1 MKDSDLPLCIGLSAR
16 QLFFKVGLKP
26 LKVGLTP
33 LDIDQLPLATNISK
47 SEIDMPLATNIS
59 QFDIDIP
66 FATKLSP
73 INTSQTQ
80 KGADSLFKGLAPLV
94 DSHSPSLDAP
104 PSSDVPPPPHSSD
117 ELAYPDGIYQYIL
130 KMCALHPINIIAGF
144 YYGNPI
150 GSTMGVLLCMTSI
163 NYWRKPLLKSV
174 RRYIDMSVAFITV
187 PYHIGLSLFTTNK
200 LLCAGPTILGALAYP
215 FSIWLE
221 RKKYT
226 KTAAFFH
233 CALHGLVC
241 AGATLTYRDYYIH
254 SQ

>member
-1 MKDSDLPLCIGLSAR
+1 MKDSDLPLCIGLSTR
-16 QLFFKVGLKP
+16 QSLFKLILTP
-26 LKVGLTP
+26 LKVGFNPLKVGFTP
-33 LDIDQLPLATNISK
+33 LNNDQLPLATNISK

-73 INTSQTQ
+73 LNTSQPQ
-80 KGADSLFKGLAPLV
+80 KGEDSLFKGFP
-94 DSHSPSLDAP
+94 PSSDALPSSDAP
-104 PSSDVPPPPHSSD
+104 PSPSSD

-130 KMCALHPINIIAGF
+130 KMCAIHPINIFAGF
-144 YYGNPI
+144 YYGNPL
-150 GSTMGVLLCMTSI
+150 GGTMGVLLLMTSV

-174 RRYIDMSVAFITV
+174 RRYIDISVAFITV

-226 KTAAFFH
+226 KTAAFLH

>member
-1 MKDSDLPLCIGLSAR
+1 
-16 QLFFKVGLKP
+16 
-26 LKVGLTP
+26 
-33 LDIDQLPLATNISK
+33 
-47 SEIDMPLATNIS
+47 MPLATNIS

-80 KGADSLFKGLAPLV
+80 KCADSLFKGLPP
-94 DSHSPSLDAP
+94 SPDAP
-104 PSSDVPPPPHSSD
+104 PSSDVPPSPDAPPPSPCSD

-163 NYWRKPLLKSV
+163 NYWRKPLLKSM

>member
-1 MKDSDLPLCIGLSAR
+1 MKDSDLPLCIGLSTR
-16 QLFFKVGLKP
+16 QLRFKI
-26 LKVGLTP
+26 GLTP
-33 LDIDQLPLATNISK
+33 LNIDQLPLATNISK

-73 INTSQTQ
+73 LNTNQSQ

-94 DSHSPSLDAP
+94 DSPP
-104 PSSDVPPPPHSSD
+104 PSSDAPPSSD

-130 KMCALHPINIIAGF
+130 KMCAIHPINITAGF

-150 GSTMGVLLCMTSI
+150 GGTMGVLLLMTSV

-200 LLCAGPTILGALAYP
+200 LLCAGPMILGALAYP

-226 KTAAFFH
+226 KTAAFLH